1 MECPS
6 YTLNGK
12 INGTFSVNGMTNASN
27 FNIEQPSTSG
37 PIKLVGNGT
46 VFKGN
51 VNINTNGK
59 QVWTDIPSIVRLSN
73 GKLIAFQISD
83 EATKGAFTISLFG
96 IVTSLT
102 P

>member
-12 INGTFSVNGMTNASN
+12 INGTFSVDGMTNASS

-37 PIKLVGNGT
+37 PIKLVGNST

-59 QVWTDIPSIVRLSN
+59 QVRTDIPSIVRLSN

-83 EATKGAFTISLFG
+83 EATKGAFTIPLFG
-96 IVTSLT
+96 VVTSLT